1 MLISGLFV
9 SIAFFALGIIFIL
22 CLFFIGIENADTRAQ
37 YRNEQLKKSFERNK
51 KYVKER

>member
-22 CLFFIGIENADTRAQ
+22 CLFFIGLQDVDRAR
-37 YRNEQLKKSFERNK
+37 YRNEKLKKSFERNK
-51 KYVKER
+51 KYVEER